1 MQNLRTLAFIAT
13 GAFVIA
19 AVYAG
24 AVGDKGVDIDFETE
38 DGRAVTH
45 VTEGERGEF
54 RFQDDDVSLEA
65 HWRGDFTLTPTGDDI
80 TDLDSKLSIELK
92 ENTESEKAVFEHH
105 RDGVRKRYF
114 RNGEEKSKEDVV
126 NEGASRL
133 FVRFLRVSGLEA
145 EERVGALLDSGGTT
159 EVVSE
164 ISSLE
169 SDLAIRRYVL
179 ALSEQRSLS
188 SSELTQLA
196 QSLKGIKGDQ
206 DLRLALGG
214 LLDDQTAD
222 AQSMTLL
229 LEAAQTMESSHDI
242 RKLLESAAASGSIED
257 AALRTGLQLYAR
269 IEGDHDLRKAAE
281 ALLESDGLMSQQ
293 KSLVLLAA
301 VQRIEG
307 NRDVRVLL
315 EETATELS
323 DSAELTAA
331 WLDGFN
337 SLESARDQRLSI
349 EKAASLDQ
357 EPQLWREL
365 IERTERIDDDRERRQ
380 ALEAIAG
387 AITGTPNLTENYR
400 QAAAAIDDERER
412 ERALNALDAG
422 N

>member
-1 MQNLRTLAFIAT
+1 MQNLRTLAFIAA
-13 GAFVIA
+13 GAFVTA
-19 AVYAG
+19 AIYAG
-24 AVGDKGVDIDFETE
+24 AVGDRGVDIDFETE

-54 RFQDDDVSLEA
+54 RFQDDDVNLEA

-80 TDLDSKLSIELK
+80 TELDSKLSIELE
-92 ENTESEKAVFEHH
+92 ENAESEKAVFEHH

-114 RNGEEKSKEDVV
+114 HNGEEKSKEDVV
-126 NEGASRL
+126 NDGASQL

-145 EERVGALLDSGGTT
+145 EERVGALLDSGDTAA
-159 EVVSE
+159 VVSE
-164 ISSLE
+164 ISALE

-229 LEAAQTMESSHDI
+229 LEAAQNMESSHDI
-242 RKLLESAAASGSIED
+242 RKLLESAASGSVD
-257 AALRTGLQLYAR
+257 DNALRTALQLYAR

-281 ALLESDGLMSQQ
+281 ALLENDGLTPQQ

-307 NRDVRVLL
+307 NRDIRVLL
-315 EETATELS
+315 EETAAGLS

-349 EKAASLDQ
+349 EKAASVDQ

-365 IERTERIDDDRERRQ
+365 IERTARIDDDRERRQ

-387 AITGTPNLTENYR
+387 AITDTPTLTENYR

-412 ERALNALDAG
+412 ERALNALDAA